1 MTDDEL
7 RVLILRELGNIA
19 PETDL
24 DQIDPSS
31 SLREQVDLD
40 SMDMLNLLIAIHE
53 ATGVDIPEADYS
65 KMTSIDDAVAYLRT
79 RVSHVTC

>member
-1 MTDDEL
+1 VTDGEL
-7 RVLILRELGNIA
+7 KGLILRELGNIA

-40 SMDMLNLLIAIHE
+40 SMDMLNLLIAIHT
-53 ATGVDIPEADYS
+53 ATGIDIPEADYA
-65 KMTSIDDAVAYLRT
+65 KMASIDDAVTYLRA
-79 RVSHVTC
+79 RVRQ

>member
-1 MTDDEL
+1 VTDGEL
-7 RVLILRELGNIA
+7 KALILRELGNIA

-40 SMDMLNLLIAIHE
+40 SMDMLNLLIAIHT
-53 ATGVDIPEADYS
+53 ATGIDIPEADYA
-65 KMTSIDDAVAYLRT
+65 KMASIDDAVTYLRA
-79 RVSHVTC
+79 RVRQ